1 MTALNKNFKC
11 LIRAYCSLGRR
22 TSSVQCYRLNHI
34 LIKYNTGLC
43 KRRHWPQPMFQPS
56 VTRHGYTCVVRV
68 NNREYSTDG
77 QHYTTEALAR
87 DAAAT
92 RAYMICRNFSVN
104 DGMYPGQKP
113 GSGTVQGLP
122 VAIGSGRK
130 NINVSTSDANDQRRR
145 LGELREEDEDENSSW
160 TSGGSSPRSVD
171 SAVGGMRSGNVG
183 AGKPHHNRQT
193 TCACRRA
200 PVLQHYP
207 RCQYCLHDAGWMS
220 F

>member
-1 MTALNKNFKC
+1 MLPEATSRTNFFHMTIHQQLVFTV
-11 LIRAYCSLGRR
+11 SGR
-22 TSSVQCYRLNHI
+22 SRLTN
-34 LIKYNTGLC
+34 LDTGLC

-130 NINVSTSDANDQRRR
+130 NISVSASSPNDQRRR
-145 LGELREEDEDENSSW
+145 LGELREEDEDESSSW

-171 SAVGGMRSGNVG
+171 SAVAGMRAG
-183 AGKPHHNRQT
+183 AAKQHHHVRQIA
-193 TCACRRA
+193 CACRRA

-207 RCQYCLHDAGWMS
+207 RCQYCLRDAGWMS

>member
-1 MTALNKNFKC
+1 MFYTMYLD
-11 LIRAYCSLGRR
+11 
-22 TSSVQCYRLNHI
+22 
-34 LIKYNTGLC
+34 GLC

-130 NINVSTSDANDQRRR
+130 NISVSTPSSNDQRRR

-171 SAVGGMRSGNVG
+171 SAVAGIRSVN
-183 AGKPHHNRQT
+183 AGTAKPHHARQT

-200 PVLQHYP
+200 PVLQQYP
-207 RCQYCLHDAGWMS
+207 RCQYCLRDAGWMS

>member
-1 MTALNKNFKC
+1 MFYTMYLD
-11 LIRAYCSLGRR
+11 
-22 TSSVQCYRLNHI
+22 
-34 LIKYNTGLC
+34 GLC

-56 VTRHGYTCVVRV
+56 VSRHGYTCVVRV

-130 NINVSTSDANDQRRR
+130 NNISVSTSSSCDDQRRR

-171 SAVGGMRSGNVG
+171 SAVVGIRSGNTTG
-183 AGKPHHNRQT
+183 TGKHHHHHHHARQSI
-193 TCACRRA
+193 CACRRA

-207 RCQYCLHDAGWMS
+207 CCQYCLRDAGWMS

>member
-1 MTALNKNFKC
+1 MLN
-11 LIRAYCSLGRR
+11 
-22 TSSVQCYRLNHI
+22 
-34 LIKYNTGLC
+34 
-43 KRRHWPQPMFQPS
+43 PS
-56 VTRHGYTCVVRV
+56 VTRNEYTCVVRV

-130 NINVSTSDANDQRRR
+130 NTSVSSSSSNEQRRR
-145 LGELREEDEDENSSW
+145 LGELREEDEDENGSW

-171 SAVGGMRSGNVG
+171 SAVAGIRSVNP
-183 AGKPHHNRQT
+183 ASTTAKPHHARQT
-193 TCACRRA
+193 ACSCRRA

-207 RCQYCLHDAGWMS
+207 RCQYCLRDAGWMS

>member
-1 MTALNKNFKC
+1 MFYTMYLD
-11 LIRAYCSLGRR
+11 
-22 TSSVQCYRLNHI
+22 
-34 LIKYNTGLC
+34 GLC

-56 VTRHGYTCVVRV
+56 VTRHGYTCIVRV

-77 QHYTTEALAR
+77 QHYTSEALAR

-130 NINVSTSDANDQRRR
+130 PVTVTTNTPNDQRRR
-145 LGELREEDEDENSSW
+145 LGELKEEDEDENSSW

-171 SAVGGMRSGNVG
+171 SAVAGMRSSVHTS
-183 AGKPHHNRQT
+183 AGKAHARQT
-193 TCACRRA
+193 ACACRRA
-200 PVLQHYP
+200 PVVQHYP
-207 RCQYCLHDAGWMS
+207 RCSYCLRDAGWIAY
-220 F
+220 

>member
-1 MTALNKNFKC
+1 
-11 LIRAYCSLGRR
+11 
-22 TSSVQCYRLNHI
+22 
-34 LIKYNTGLC
+34 
-43 KRRHWPQPMFQPS
+43 MFQPS
-56 VTRHGYTCVVRV
+56 VSCHGYTCVVRV

-77 QHYTTEALAR
+77 QHYTSEALAR

-104 DGMYPGQKP
+104 DGMIPGQKP

-130 NINVSTSDANDQRRR
+130 NISVSSSSSNDQRRR
-145 LGELREEDEDENSSW
+145 LGELREEEEDENGSW

-171 SAVGGMRSGNVG
+171 SAVAGMRAG
-183 AGKPHHNRQT
+183 AAKQHHHVRQIA
-193 TCACRRA
+193 CACRRA

-207 RCQYCLHDAGWMS
+207 RCQYCLRDAGWMS

>member
-1 MTALNKNFKC
+1 
-11 LIRAYCSLGRR
+11 
-22 TSSVQCYRLNHI
+22 
-34 LIKYNTGLC
+34 
-43 KRRHWPQPMFQPS
+43 MFQPS
-56 VTRHGYTCVVRV
+56 ATRHGYTCVVRV

-130 NINVSTSDANDQRRR
+130 TISTSSSTDQRRR
-145 LGELREEDEDENSSW
+145 LGELREEDEDESGSW

-171 SAVGGMRSGNVG
+171 SAVAGMRGVNASGG
-183 AGKPHHNRQT
+183 AGKTHRHGRQVA
-193 TCACRRA
+193 CACRRA
-200 PVLQHYP
+200 PVLQQYP
-207 RCQYCLHDAGWMS
+207 RCQYCLRDAGWMS